1 MSDTNYKDVKGKD
14 LTPVVKDPNSTK
26 VRKKSLGKKFSE
38 TFLASDVQSVRSYV
52 EKEVIIPA
60 IKRTIVDIVKNGVD
74 MIFFG
79 HADRSDD
86 KKYGKIDYVSYSG
99 YYGKTQSNRREAE
112 PVKKTR
118 YEYDE
123 IIYKYKEDADAVLS
137 DMVDLTI
144 DYGHASVADL
154 LQLSGKTSR
163 STDNNYG
170 WTRLSGV
177 KVLPTRGGYI
187 IDFPK
192 PVIFDD

>member
-1 MSDTNYKDVKGKD
+1 MSDTNYKDIKGKD
-14 LTPVVKDPNSTK
+14 LTPVVKDPSNTK
-26 VRKKSLGKKFSE
+26 IRKKSLGKKFSE
-38 TFLASDVQSVRSYV
+38 TFLASDIQSVRSYV

-86 KKYGKIDYVSYSG
+86 RKGGKFGYVSYSE
-99 YYGKTQSNRREAE
+99 YYGKTQSSRREAE

-170 WTRLSGV
+170 WTHLSGV